1 MAIPLQKRVTMN
13 RMLPNIRSA
22 GVPPAGLAAS
32 PPPALRKF
40 ALVTILIVMI
50 TTACKKS
57 APARARPQATAETR
71 TIDSANLQP
80 ATIDPPPMLTDE
92 APPLKPVVNVAQAD
106 APPPPTPQDE
116 ALRASLP
123 FSPAIAM
130 DPVDGSKISIRASI
144 PTLEYKNKLYYFANE
159 EHKRTFM
166 ANPEQYT
173 KGLFSHL

>member
-1 MAIPLQKRVTMN
+1 MHRTLFITAAAFTVLVAGCGGKVPNGGN
-13 RMLPNIRSA
+13 RPKPN
-22 GVPPAGLAAS
+22 
-32 PPPALRKF
+32 
-40 ALVTILIVMI
+40 
-50 TTACKKS
+50 
-57 APARARPQATAETR
+57 AEMR
-71 TIDSANLQP
+71 TIDSANVRP
-80 ATIDPPPMLTDE
+80 APIDPPPMLTDE
-92 APPLKPVVNVAQAD
+92 APPVKTVTGLAQAD

-144 PTLEYKNKLYYFANE
+144 PTVEYKNKLYYFANE
-159 EHKRTFM
+159 DHKRAFL

>member
-1 MAIPLQKRVTMN
+1 MATTLQNATAMHRTLFITAAALAV
-13 RMLPNIRSA
+13 
-22 GVPPAGLAAS
+22 LAAGCGG
-32 PPPALRKF
+32 K
-40 ALVTILIVMI
+40 
-50 TTACKKS
+50 
-57 APARARPQATAETR
+57 APSGGNRPKPNAEMR
-71 TIDSANLQP
+71 TIDSANVRP
-80 ATIDPPPMLTDE
+80 APIDPPPMLTDE
-92 APPLKPVVNVAQAD
+92 APPVKTVTGLAQAD

-144 PTLEYKNKLYYFANE
+144 PTVEYKNKLYYFANE
-159 EHKRTFM
+159 DHKRAFV

>member
-1 MAIPLQKRVTMN
+1 MAGIETVPRETARRDVVAIPLQKVRNM
-13 RMLPNIRSA
+13 IRT
-22 GVPPAGLAAS
+22 LI
-32 PPPALRKF
+32 
-40 ALVTILIVMI
+40 LVTLLASLTHGCARK
-50 TTACKKS
+50 TTPVAVRTQS
-57 APARARPQATAETR
+57 NAEMR
-71 TIDSANLQP
+71 TIDSANVQP
-80 ATIDPPPMLTDE
+80 AKIEPPPMLTDE
-92 APPLKPVVNVAQAD
+92 APPVKPLANVAQAD

-144 PTLEYKNKLYYFANE
+144 PTVEYKNKLYYFANE
-159 EHKRTFM
+159 DHKRTFV

>member
-1 MAIPLQKRVTMN
+1 MATTLQNVTAMH
-13 RMLPNIRSA
+13 R
-22 GVPPAGLAAS
+22 
-32 PPPALRKF
+32 
-40 ALVTILIVMI
+40 TILI
-50 TTACKKS
+50 TAAALAVLAAAC
-57 APARARPQATAETR
+57 RAQNAGLRPRPNTGMR
-71 TIDSANLQP
+71 TIDSANVRLAP
-80 ATIDPPPMLTDE
+80 IDPPPMLTDE
-92 APPLKPVVNVAQAD
+92 APPVKTVTGLAQAD

-144 PTLEYKNKLYYFANE
+144 PTVEYKNKLYYFANE
-159 EHKRTFM
+159 DHKRAFV

>member
-1 MAIPLQKRVTMN
+1 MN
-13 RMLPNIRSA
+13 RTL
-22 GVPPAGLAAS
+22 
-32 PPPALRKF
+32 
-40 ALVTILIVMI
+40 LIVTLFAALI
-50 TTACKKS
+50 AGCRK
-57 APARARPQATAETR
+57 APATARPQANAEMQ

-92 APPLKPVVNVAQAD
+92 APPLKPVANLAQAG

-159 EHKRTFM
+159 DHKRTFI

>member
-1 MAIPLQKRVTMN
+1 MMN
-13 RMLPNIRSA
+13 RTLVIILLAAALVA
-22 GVPPAGLAAS
+22 GCSRKAQPAG
-32 PPPALRKF
+32 
-40 ALVTILIVMI
+40 
-50 TTACKKS
+50 
-57 APARARPQATAETR
+57 ARPQANADMQ
-71 TIDSANLQP
+71 TIDSANVRP
-80 ATIDPPPMLTDE
+80 APINPPPMLTDE
-92 APPLKPVVNVAQAD
+92 APPLKQLNIVAQAD

-144 PTLEYKNKLYYFANE
+144 PTLEYKNKLYYFATE
-159 EHKRTFM
+159 DHKRAFQ